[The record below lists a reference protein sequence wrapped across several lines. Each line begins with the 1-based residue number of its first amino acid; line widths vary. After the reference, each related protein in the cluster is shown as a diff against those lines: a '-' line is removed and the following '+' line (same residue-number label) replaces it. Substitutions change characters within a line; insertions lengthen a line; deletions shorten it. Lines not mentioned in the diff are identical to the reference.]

1 MHYFVSCPCTNLC
14 CIARHSRGRSA
25 APTIMNFFL
34 SVCVAGLVTCALVA
48 SVSVAFAQ
56 NTPDVPD
63 GVLPPDQ
70 FHLKEPPAVDA
81 WGIGAEKK

>member
-1 MHYFVSCPCTNLC
+1 
-14 CIARHSRGRSA
+14 
-25 APTIMNFFL
+25 MNFFL

-70 FHLKEPPAVDA
+70 FT
-81 WGIGAEKK
+81 